1 MDGLFYLDNTLS
13 YGVENGASLRLD
25 QQSLQASRRETKNT
39 SHPENN
45 ITKQSCMYN
54 WLWEARWPHG

>member
-25 QQSLQASRRETKNT
+25 KQSLQASRRETKNT
-39 SHPENN
+39 TIAPR
-45 ITKQSCMYN
+45 KQHNKAKLYV
-54 WLWEARWPHG
+54 L